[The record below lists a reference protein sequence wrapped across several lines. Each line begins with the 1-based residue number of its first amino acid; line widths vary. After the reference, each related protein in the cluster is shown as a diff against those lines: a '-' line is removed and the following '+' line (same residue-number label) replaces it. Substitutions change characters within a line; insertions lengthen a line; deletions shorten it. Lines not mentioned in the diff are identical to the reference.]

1 MIQPNDPEFRSVMVQ
16 WWLRIT
22 RSGPVVDDLESGSL
36 DPLTD
41 WLTASA
47 SRSIYAYPTEI
58 WSYDELRDIAQKF
71 YDLSGRRAVIV
82 SALQIT
88 VIINTDILSEIE
100 IPGLYLAYLTP
111 KNQYN
116 HK

>member
-1 MIQPNDPEFRSVMVQ
+1 MIQPDDPEFRSVMVQ

-36 DPLTD
+36 DPLAD
-41 WLTASA
+41 WLTARA
-47 SRSIYAYPTEI
+47 GRSIYAYPTEI
-58 WSYDELRDIAQKF
+58 WSWEDLNHLAEEF
-71 YDLSGRRAVIV
+71 HNLSGRRAVIV

-111 KNQYN
+111 KNQYID
-116 HK
+116 K